1 MEDRH
6 AKIERYIEERMAVK
20 YFLDTYAIIEMI
32 KGNQNYSKYLNAESY
47 TSVLNL
53 YELYFNL
60 LKEFGEEIAGLYFN
74 KYLPIKLD
82 IKDEDIPSGS
92 EFKLKHIKNNISYAD
107 ALGYVIA
114 ARRGLK
120 FLTGDKEF
128 KNLPNVEFAK

>member
-1 MEDRH
+1 MEDKH

-32 KGNQNYSKYLNAESY
+32 KGNQNYSKYLNAEGY

-53 YELYFNL
+53 YELHFNL

-82 IKDEDIPSGS
+82 IKDEDILSGS

-107 ALGYVIA
+107 ALGYAIA
-114 ARRGLK
+114 ARRGLM

-128 KNLPNVEFAK
+128 KNLPNVEFVK

>member
-1 MEDRH
+1 MEDRYP
-6 AKIERYIEERMAVK
+6 KTEGCTEERMGVK

-32 KGNQNYSKYLNAESY
+32 KGNTNYSKYIDAECH
-47 TSVLNL
+47 TSILNL

-60 LKEFGEEIAGLYFN
+60 LKEFGTETASKYFN
-74 KYLPIKLD
+74 RYLMLKVD
-82 IKDEDIPSGS
+82 IAEEDIPLGS

-107 ALGYVIA
+107 ALGYAIA